1 MDTKFVL
8 HYSRAMRNVTITLEG
23 DVARWARIE
32 AARNDTSLS
41 RFVGEILRRRMED
54 EVGYESAMQQF
65 LSREP
70 TVLQKEGLYPAR
82 EELQDRSGLR

>member
-1 MDTKFVL
+1 
-8 HYSRAMRNVTITLEG
+8 
-23 DVARWARIE
+23 
-32 AARNDTSLS
+32 
-41 RFVGEILRRRMED
+41 MED